1 MYKLDYTNEAKKE
14 MQRLK
19 HDEPK
24 AFQKMAKM
32 LVELMEHP
40 KIGTGHPEPLKGD
53 PQGCWSRHITKKHR
67 LVYRLFDDAV
77 LVLVLRA
84 YGHYDNK

>member
-14 MQRLK
+14 MQQLK

-40 KIGTGHPEPLKGD
+40 KIGTGHP
-53 PQGCWSRHITKKHR
+53 KHGFS
-67 LVYRLFDDAV
+67 LQSYTFFQ
-77 LVLVLRA
+77 
-84 YGHYDNK
+84 K